1 MDFNAI
7 CISET
12 SQPNESDFVRNVNIL
27 NYCKLY
33 TTETLTGKGGVAI
46 YIKDNL
52 ETIERNDLK
61 IKDVE
66 YETVWVE
73 IKNKRGKNILIGCI
87 YRHPHMKNMDDLIT
101 IWKKPFNPHLSFMN
115 LKSLL

>member
-1 MDFNAI
+1 MN
-7 CISET
+7 
-12 SQPNESDFVRNVNIL
+12 FVRNVNIE

-52 ETIERNDLK
+52 ESIERNDLK
-61 IKDVE
+61 IKDIE

-73 IKNKRGKNILIGCI
+73 IKNKRE
-87 YRHPHMKNMDDLIT
+87 
-101 IWKKPFNPHLSFMN
+101 KKYSHRVYLS
-115 LKSLL
+115 SSPYEQYG